1 MALLLQKVLQTSSFK
16 INNQSSGS
24 KENKMKKILFVIFT
38 VAVLTFATERCNSGV
53 YEIQA
58 PVGSCNNDGYV
69 CNVATDQ
76 NGGVLFKLGKTANCS
91 EIDTTKFT
99 TYPIK
104 SATELNMDSTI
115 NELKLY
121 MMEDPMEKVGALAVA
136 TNTAFIINALN
147 EKFKVC
153 VIYHRAVAAQ
163 DSNDYN
169 FGSIR
174 LQSIQKCD

>member
-1 MALLLQKVLQTSSFK
+1 
-16 INNQSSGS
+16 
-24 KENKMKKILFVIFT
+24 MKKLLFAILA
-38 VAVLTFATERCNSGV
+38 VAVLTFATEECNTGNRYSL
-53 YEIQA
+53 EISE
-58 PVGSCNNDGYV
+58 GSCVNQGYV

-91 EIDTTKFT
+91 EIDTTMFT

-104 SATELNMDSTI
+104 SATELDTDSLR

-121 MMEDPMEKVGALAVA
+121 MKEDPLENVGALAVA

-147 EKFKVC
+147 ERFSVC

-169 FGSIR
+169 FASIR

>member
-1 MALLLQKVLQTSSFK
+1 
-16 INNQSSGS
+16 
-24 KENKMKKILFVIFT
+24 MKKIIFT
-38 VAVLTFATERCNSGV
+38 ILSIAAISFAIELCNSGAF
-53 YEIQA
+53 EIQA

-76 NGGVLFKLGKTANCS
+76 NGGVLFKLGKDTSCS
-91 EIDTTKFT
+91 VIDTTKFI
-99 TYPIK
+99 TYPQK
-104 SATELNMDSTI
+104 SITELDTDSTI
-115 NELKLY
+115 NELRLY
-121 MMEDPMEKVGALAVA
+121 MMEDAQEHVGALAVS

-153 VIYHRAVAAQ
+153 VNYHRAVAAQ
-163 DSNDYN
+163 TINDYN

>member
-1 MALLLQKVLQTSSFK
+1 
-16 INNQSSGS
+16 
-24 KENKMKKILFVIFT
+24 MKKIIFT
-38 VAVLTFATERCNSGV
+38 ILSIAAISFAIELCNSGAF
-53 YEIQA
+53 EIQA

-76 NGGVLFKLGKTANCS
+76 NGGVLFKLGKDTSCS
-91 EIDTTKFT
+91 VIDTTKFI
-99 TYPIK
+99 TYPQK
-104 SATELNMDSTI
+104 SITELDTDSTK

-121 MMEDPMEKVGALAVA
+121 MMEDALENVGALAVS

-163 DSNDYN
+163 TRNQYN

>member
-1 MALLLQKVLQTSSFK
+1 
-16 INNQSSGS
+16 
-24 KENKMKKILFVIFT
+24 MKKILFVIFT

-58 PVGSCNNDGYV
+58 PVGSCTNEGYV
-69 CNVATDQ
+69 CNVSTDQ
-76 NGGVLFKLGKTANCS
+76 NGGVLFKLGKDTSCA
-91 EIDTTKFT
+91 EIDTTKFK
-99 TYPIK
+99 TYPVK
-104 SATELNMDSTI
+104 SETALNTDSTI
-115 NELKLY
+115 NELRLY
-121 MMEDPMEKVGALAVA
+121 MMEDAQEHVGALAVS

-153 VIYHRAVAAQ
+153 VNYHRAVAAQ
-163 DSNDYN
+163 TINDYN

>member
-1 MALLLQKVLQTSSFK
+1 
-16 INNQSSGS
+16 
-24 KENKMKKILFVIFT
+24 MKKIIFT
-38 VAVLTFATERCNSGV
+38 ILSIAAISFAIELCNSGAF
-53 YEIQA
+53 EIQA
-58 PVGSCNNDGYV
+58 PVGSCTNEGYV

-76 NGGVLFKLGKTANCS
+76 NGGVMFKLGKDTSCS
-91 EIDTTKFT
+91 VIDTTKFT

-104 SATELNMDSTI
+104 SETELNTDSTI
-115 NELKLY
+115 NELRLY
-121 MMEDPMEKVGALAVA
+121 MMEDAQEHVGALAVS

-153 VIYHRAVAAQ
+153 VNYHRAVAAQ
-163 DSNDYN
+163 TINDYN

>member
-1 MALLLQKVLQTSSFK
+1 
-16 INNQSSGS
+16 
-24 KENKMKKILFVIFT
+24 MKKIIFT
-38 VAVLTFATERCNSGV
+38 ILSIAAISFAIELCNSGAF
-53 YEIQA
+53 EIQA

-76 NGGVLFKLGKTANCS
+76 NGGVLFKLGKDTSCS
-91 EIDTTKFT
+91 VIDTTKFT

-104 SATELNMDSTI
+104 SETELNTDSTI
-115 NELKLY
+115 NELRLY
-121 MMEDPMEKVGALAVA
+121 MMEDAQEHVGALAVS

-153 VIYHRAVAAQ
+153 VNYHRAVAAQ
-163 DSNDYN
+163 TINDYN

>member
-1 MALLLQKVLQTSSFK
+1 
-16 INNQSSGS
+16 
-24 KENKMKKILFVIFT
+24 MKKILFVIFT

-76 NGGVLFKLGKTANCS
+76 NGGVLFELGKTANCS
-91 EIDTTKFT
+91 EIDMTKFT

>member
-1 MALLLQKVLQTSSFK
+1 
-16 INNQSSGS
+16 
-24 KENKMKKILFVIFT
+24 MKKILFVIFT